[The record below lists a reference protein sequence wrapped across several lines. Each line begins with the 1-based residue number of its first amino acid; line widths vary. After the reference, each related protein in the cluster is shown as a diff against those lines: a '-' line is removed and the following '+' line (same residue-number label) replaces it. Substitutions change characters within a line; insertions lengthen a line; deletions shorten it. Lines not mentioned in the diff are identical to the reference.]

1 MINSID
7 NEKAC
12 DKIQHAFLVKFK
24 KRMGLMDVP

>member
-12 DKIQHAFLVKFK
+12 DKIQHAFLVQFK
-24 KRMGLMDVP
+24 KRNGLMEVP